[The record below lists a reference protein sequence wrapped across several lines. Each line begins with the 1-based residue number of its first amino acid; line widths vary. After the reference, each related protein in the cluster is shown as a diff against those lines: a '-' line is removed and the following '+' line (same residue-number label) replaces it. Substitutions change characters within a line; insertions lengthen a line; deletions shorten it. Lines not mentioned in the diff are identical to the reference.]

1 MVICADSREIRSLGG
16 DDRDRAGVDAVG
28 LAAMARLEDPHS
40 RREGRGHVCDV
51 LAGGDELLGQQ
62 IAQAA
67 GALERRSGHCWA
79 HPNNWSHIERAAR
92 TRIVPTSARSA
103 QIVVAVCEA
112 LCGSMPMTTVISSLL
127 VVAGEWV
134 PRRAT

>member
-1 MVICADSREIRSLGG
+1 
-16 DDRDRAGVDAVG
+16 
-28 LAAMARLEDPHS
+28 MARVEGAHS

-62 IAQAA
+62 IAQPA
-67 GALERRSGHCWA
+67 GALDRPPALRPPLGPSRQLLGHRAGCS
-79 HPNNWSHIERAAR
+79 HPDRGGFG
-92 TRIVPTSARSA
+92 
-103 QIVVAVCEA
+103 QISTDRGRGVRGLVGVNADDN
-112 LCGSMPMTTVISSLL
+112 GHWSLL